1 MAVEQIERATEE
13 DLLVIGTMF
22 AECKEYLESRGILQW
37 DEQYPNHE
45 YFENAMQGEELFV
58 LKKRE
63 STIGVMV
70 LDEWQAPEWENANWS
85 ATKGKPLILHSFCVD
100 PSAQGGGYGSKML
113 QFAEDF
119 AKDHGY
125 GALRLDTY
133 SGNEGAVRFYE
144 KRGYRI
150 TGKVMMNG
158 KPEGHELYVCF
169 EKLF

>member
-1 MAVEQIERATEE
+1 MTVDKIERATEE
-13 DLLVIGTMF
+13 DLPVIGEMF
-22 AECKEYLESRGILQW
+22 AECKEYLESRGIIQW
-37 DEQYPNHE
+37 DEKYPSHE

-58 LKKRE
+58 LKQQQKI
-63 STIGVMV
+63 IGAMV
-70 LDEWQAPEWENANWS
+70 LDEWQTPEWEKANWS
-85 ATKGKPLILHSFCVD
+85 ITKGKPLILHSFCVD

-119 AKDHGY
+119 AKDHSY

-133 SGNEGAVRFYE
+133 SGNEGAVSFYE
-144 KRGYRI
+144 KRDYKI
-150 TGKVMMNG
+150 TGKVKMNG

>member
-1 MAVEQIERATEE
+1 MAAEKIDRATEE
-13 DLLVIGTMF
+13 DLPVIGDMF
-22 AECKEYLESRGILQW
+22 TDCKEYLESRGILQW

-45 YFENAMQGEELFV
+45 YFEKAMQGEELFI
-58 LKKRE
+58 LKVEGDIK
-63 STIGVMV
+63 GVMV
-70 LDEWQAPEWENANWS
+70 LDEWQAPEWENADWTE
-85 ATKGKPLILHSFCVD
+85 TKGKPLILHSFCVD

-113 QFAEDF
+113 QFAKDF

-133 SGNEGAVRFYE
+133 SANEGAVSFYV
-144 KRGYRI
+144 KRGYRM
-150 TGKVMMNG
+150 TGKVIMNG